1 MTKLNAKSKFGD
13 FLVAFR
19 LATRKEL
26 ASALQSTQPTQMLGQ
41 VMVQKGFMTRE
52 VCEQVANIQRL
63 YQKTAAKLAKED
75 LFVDLDE
82 KSFVGDIMVA
92 LGFVTPAQ
100 NKEWLDYQSTKRA
113 NGEDPGRLGELFV
126 NNGVCNALERDL
138 AMQVQNWLR
147 GVK

>member
-1 MTKLNAKSKFGD
+1 MTRLNAKSRLGD

-19 LATRKEL
+19 LATRKQL
-26 ASALQSTQPTQMLGQ
+26 ASALQTTMPTQMLGQ
-41 VMVQKGFMTRE
+41 VMVQKGFVARE

-63 YQKTAAKLAKED
+63 YQKSAAKLAKEQV
-75 LFVDLDE
+75 FVPLDE

-100 NKEWLDYQSTKRA
+100 NKEWLDYQAAKRA
-113 NGEDPGRLGELFV
+113 KDEDPGRLGELFV
-126 NNGVCNALERDL
+126 SHGVCTTIERDL